1 MHKKVLALLAAA
13 AFITPFSAQAADTYT
28 LDPAHTT
35 VIWEAN
41 HFGFSNPHGLLPMV
55 EGTVTL
61 DEAAP
66 ANSMVDVTINTGLIS
81 TGNPKFDD
89 HLKTKDFFNVGEY
102 GKATFK
108 STKVEVTG
116 EKTAKVTGNLTLLG
130 KEQPVTLDVVF
141 NKKGEHPFTKKPTV
155 GFSATGVVKRTLFGM
170 NFGAPNVSDDV
181 KITIEAEA
189 SAS

>member
-13 AFITPFSAQAADTYT
+13 FITPLSAHAADSYA
-28 LDPAHTT
+28 LDPSHTT
-35 VIWEAN
+35 IIWEAN

-61 DEAAP
+61 DETTP

-81 TGNPKFDD
+81 TGNPKFDE

-102 GKATFK
+102 AKATFK

-116 EKTAKVTGNLTLLG
+116 EKTAKVTGNLSMLG
-130 KEQPVTLDVVF
+130 KVQPIVLDVVF

-170 NFGAPNVSDDV
+170 VFGAPNVSDDI